1 MRKTTLSISVDEEK
15 AKALRLYLE
24 RKDSKLEDEIIE
36 LFETLYTKIVPAGV
50 REYIGMANGEDGE
63 QAPTLKT
70 RKYRKRI
77 IEEDGAM
84 TIPAAQVEELIGE

>member
-24 RKDSKLEDEIIE
+24 RKDSKLEDEIVEI
-36 LFETLYTKIVPAGV
+36 FETLYTKIVPAGV
-50 REYIGMANGEDGE
+50 REYIGMVNGEDGE
-63 QAPTLKT
+63 QTPVIKP

-77 IEEDGAM
+77 VEDENSMA
-84 TIPAAQVEELIGE
+84 IPAAQVEEPLEE